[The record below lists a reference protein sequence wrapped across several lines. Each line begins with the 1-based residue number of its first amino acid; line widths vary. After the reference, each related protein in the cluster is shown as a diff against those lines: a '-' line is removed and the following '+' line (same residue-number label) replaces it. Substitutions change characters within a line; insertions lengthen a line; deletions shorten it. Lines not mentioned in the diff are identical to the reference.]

1 MPGAASMTPD
11 VPSPFDPDA
20 GYSDA
25 YQPLGLATLLRE
37 ATAGNDLTLLG
48 QSLIEYA
55 QSHDDP
61 YALLELSLVL
71 QLKYQR
77 ETALAVQAQ
86 ALGKRRHYRLKAA
99 RSAQRG
105 LKVLALKAPGDLM
118 ANTPFECLLE
128 HADLQ
133 IDVIYVDPRAL
144 NETTLPPHD
153 VLLVAACASDDNAAV
168 LAQIATLVGRTDRR
182 VLNRPEGVA
191 RTTRDA
197 AYAALGHVPGICMAH
212 TVRMG
217 RERVLAAASGSFDLS
232 GVVDGQYPFIVR
244 PVGSHAGKGLVKVTD
259 RHELARYLD
268 TSDAAEYFVAP
279 FIDYSNADGLFRKY
293 RIVMIDSRPFVCHMG
308 ISTEWMVHFP
318 YAEMLANPERRDEEA
333 RFMAN
338 FDTDFAVRHRDALD
352 AIPLLTGLDY
362 VGFDCAET
370 RDGRLL
376 IFEIATGMVVHDMD
390 DPTSFPHKAPQ
401 MRRVFDA
408 FHDMLRHAAADSRRL
423 QPELI
428 AQS

>member
-1 MPGAASMTPD
+1 MPAAATMTSH
-11 VPSPFDPDA
+11 VQSPFDADA

-25 YQPLGLATLLRE
+25 YQSLGLAVLLRE
-37 ATAGNDLTLLG
+37 ASAGNDLTLLG

-77 ETALAVQAQ
+77 DSALAVQAQ
-86 ALGKRRHYRLKAA
+86 ALRQRRHYRLKAA
-99 RSAQRG
+99 HSAQPA
-105 LKVLALKAPGDLM
+105 LKLLALKAPGDLM

-128 HADLQ
+128 RADLQ
-133 IDVIYVDPRAL
+133 IEVIYVDPHARAGK
-144 NETTLPPHD
+144 TLPPHD

-168 LAQIATLVGRTDRR
+168 LAQIATLAGSTDRR

-197 AYAALGHVPGICMAH
+197 AYALLGHVPGICMAH
-212 TVRMG
+212 TVRMS
-217 RERVLAAASGSFDLS
+217 RERVLAAASGSFDLAS
-232 GVVDGQYPFIVR
+232 VVDGQYPFIVR
-244 PVGSHAGKGLVKVTD
+244 PVGSHAGQGLVKVTD

-268 TSDAAEYFVAP
+268 TSDVAEYYVAP

-293 RIVMIDSRPFVCHMG
+293 RIVMIDARPFVCHMG

-318 YAEMLANPERRDEEA
+318 YPEMLANPDRRDEEA
-333 RFMAN
+333 RFMAS
-338 FDTDFAVRHRDALD
+338 FDTDFAVRHRDALA
-352 AIPLLTGLDY
+352 AISTLTGLDY

-370 RDGRLL
+370 QDGRLL

-390 DPTSFPHKAPQ
+390 DPNNFPHKAPQ

-408 FHDMLRHAAADSRRL
+408 FHDMLRRAAADSRRP